1 MKFLLFDQK
10 AISVLVSSST
20 FQSVDYKE
28 GHRFVDHVCG
38 RLQSELM
45 DSIIVEYMDE
55 GVIFAGV
62 SDKGIEDN
70 RVICYDLTTCN
81 ILSEENNP
89 VDLLTVLQKSFRTAI
104 KIWTRQPFSSS
115 ERVHETKSIVF
126 PFMMGDRRRI
136 VIERS
141 LDVRRLEK
149 RNITFPLLAYKYS
162 ADDPHTCEETVD
174 TTVLRSACELYID
187 KYYVLQKKYSNSRES
202 INIQEGTLS
211 QIFTFRP
218 VIRSDFIYWDVDA
231 QERGLTESQKQIVD
245 DINYMNPM
253 RIDGAAGTGKT
264 TALILRAYK
273 MLNSFENEGKPCK
286 LLYFTHSLSTCKRN
300 EAIFSMYPKGET
312 YLSDESQQNI
322 AFTTLLD
329 YASNVSSI
337 TKDSII
343 ERDAN
348 DAKTYQLQLIDDVI
362 VTARKENIIKTYRP
376 LLSQKVKEL
385 FDESITPHS
394 TLCAVLQ
401 HEFSIQ
407 IKGRTDGLFES
418 YEKLKSIKNG
428 LPCEK
433 KKDKELI
440 FELYNMYQSHLSEL
454 GSYDVDDVTVQALS
468 LLNAPVWRR
477 ERKTRGYD
485 YVIVDEMHLFNLN
498 EQSIFH
504 FLTKDITQKQVPI
517 CFALDYSQAIGDR
530 GDTSNDYIEYAF
542 GHVVRKKLNTV
553 FRNSPQI
560 ADLCSAIAVSGTLM
574 FEAGFINPYQDGMQ
588 TAFTAQEERLFG
600 IPSLHMYKS
609 DEEMV
614 LGLKKQIDDMIKR
627 LQCSLDDIAIISFDD
642 KFLSNESISDMT
654 NNCKRRICYG
664 NGSVPYNQENEC
676 IRIYSPYDINGLE
689 FKGVILLGV
698 DEGRVPQKVGV
709 GDISRHFIK
718 YSAYNTLYLA
728 CSRAKYSL
736 VIMGSDLNGV
746 SSCLEHALNTSKIEK
761 QTSGH

>member
-10 AISVLVSSST
+10 AISALISTST
-20 FQSVDYKE
+20 FQSVDYKD
-28 GHRFVDHVCG
+28 GHRLVDHVCG
-38 RLQSELM
+38 HLQSELM
-45 DSIIVEYMDE
+45 DNIIVEYVDD
-55 GVIFAGV
+55 GIIFAGV

-81 ILSEENNP
+81 ILSEANNP
-89 VDLLTVLQKSFRTAI
+89 VDLLTVLQKSFRTAM

-126 PFMMGDRRRI
+126 PFMMGDKRRI

-141 LDVRRLEK
+141 LDIRRLEK
-149 RNITFPLLAYKYS
+149 RKLTFPLLAYKYN
-162 ADDPHTCEETVD
+162 ADDPHTCEESVD
-174 TTVLRSACELYID
+174 TTVLKSACELYID
-187 KYYVLQKKYSNSRES
+187 KYYILQQKYSSSRES
-202 INIQEGTLS
+202 ATKQDGTLS
-211 QIFTFRP
+211 QIITSIP
-218 VIRSDFIYWDVDA
+218 VTRNDFIFWDVDA
-231 QERGLTESQKQIVD
+231 QAKGLTESQKQIVED
-245 DINYMNPM
+245 TNYTNPM

-264 TALILRAYK
+264 TALLLRAYK
-273 MLNSFENEGKPCK
+273 MLESFEEASKPFK
-286 LLYFTHSLSTCKRN
+286 IIYFTHSLSTCKRN
-300 EAIFSMYPKGET
+300 EAVFSMYPRGGL
-312 YLSDESQQNI
+312 YLSKEFQQNI
-322 AFTTLLD
+322 TFTTLLD
-329 YASNVSSI
+329 YTTNVSNIS
-337 TKDSII
+337 KDSII

-362 VTARKENIIKTYRP
+362 DIARKESIIKTYRP

-385 FDESITPHS
+385 FDENTTPHS

-418 YEKLKSIKNG
+418 YENLESIKNG
-428 LPCEK
+428 LPCDG

-477 ERKTRGYD
+477 ERKARGYD

-504 FLTKDITQKQVPI
+504 FLTKDLTQKQVPI

-530 GDTSNDYIEYAF
+530 GDTSKDYIEYAF
-542 GHVVRKKLNTV
+542 GQVVRKKLNTV
-553 FRNSPQI
+553 FRNSPPI

-574 FEAGFINPYQDGMQ
+574 FEASFINPYQEGMQ
-588 TAFTAQEERLFG
+588 TAFTAQEEKLFG

-609 DEEMV
+609 DEDMV
-614 LGLKKQIDDMIKR
+614 YHLKKQIDEMIKQ
-627 LQCSLDDIAIISFDD
+627 LQCGLNDIGIISFDD
-642 KFLSNESISDMT
+642 KFLSDECISEMT
-654 NNCKRRICYG
+654 NNCKKRICYG
-664 NGSVPYNQENEC
+664 NENALYNQNNDC
-676 IRIYSPYDINGLE
+676 IRIYSQYDINGLE

-709 GDISRHFIK
+709 GDISSHFIK
-718 YSAYNTLYLA
+718 YSAYNVLYLA

-736 VIMGSDLNGV
+736 VLMGNELNGV
-746 SSCLEHALNTSKIEK
+746 SSCLEHALNTGKIEK
-761 QTSGH
+761 